1 MPVNNK
7 PTSQELHAEYQELY
21 NLVRQ
26 AYWDAKAI
34 ETKDRL
40 LKLKEAI
47 SDILTGLNKA
57 DLKSRTPE
65 FEALSSSTNTV
76 NADLDKLK
84 SEIDTFVYDVKL
96 ASQIV
101 SKIDKVMGLA
111 AKFFMP

>member
-1 MPVNNK
+1 MPENNK

-26 AYWDAKAI
+26 SFWEAKTI
-34 ETKDRL
+34 EDKDKL
-40 LKLKEAI
+40 LKLKEQI
-47 SDILTGLNKA
+47 SDILTELNRA
-57 DLKSRTPE
+57 GLKSRTPE
-65 FEALSSSTNTV
+65 FAALNRSTNTI
-76 NADLDKLK
+76 NANLDTLK
-84 SEIDTFVYDVKL
+84 KEIDTIVHDVKL